1 MILKKPLERGSI
13 VTLKLISGEEV
24 IARYE
29 SESDSALVVSKP
41 SVLTSNGTGLGIM
54 PWMISSST
62 GEVSLNKSTIITFTQ
77 TDEQIAKSYM
87 EATSSIKLA

>member
-29 SESDSALVVSKP
+29 SEAESALAVSKP

>member
-29 SESDSALVVSKP
+29 SESESALAVSKP